1 MHSQYEN
8 FSMNDNET
16 IDEMITRFTKIT
28 NGLSFLDDLIDNDQ
42 NVKRV
47 IRALPQSWKVKSTT
61 LKKLNDKE
69 KMDFIG
75 LIGNLKTH
83 EMERQVR
90 EDKGPQKKKSI
101 AFKASPTFSKDDEEF
116 EQDDNEELSLLVKN
130 VWRMFHKRGRFNNRK
145 GRWQGK
151 EEKRGNEN
159 ALANCKKPGHL
170 IVDCPNMKSK
180 ASTSK
185 KPYKKATKAT
195 WDSESESDADDDT
208 ANVYFMTNA
217 NTINVCSEPSL
228 DVSYLSIYE
237 LGDAFEHSL
246 KTMIYSKWS
255 IWK

>member
-1 MHSQYEN
+1 
-8 FSMNDNET
+8 
-16 IDEMITRFTKIT
+16 
-28 NGLSFLDDLIDNDQ
+28 
-42 NVKRV
+42 
-47 IRALPQSWKVKSTT
+47 
-61 LKKLNDKE
+61 
-69 KMDFIG
+69 
-75 LIGNLKTH
+75 
-83 EMERQVR
+83 
-90 EDKGPQKKKSI
+90 
-101 AFKASPTFSKDDEEF
+101 
-116 EQDDNEELSLLVKN
+116 
-130 VWRMFHKRGRFNNRK
+130 MFHKRGRFNNRK

-185 KPYKKATKAT
+185 KLYKKATKAT

-237 LGDAFEHSL
+237 LGDAFEQLSQNYDLLKMKYLKIKKENKALQKNLNIVLKKKWDLVSSL
-246 KTMIYSKWS
+246 EKLKKDFDAFKVSCKAKFSS
-255 IWK
+255 IDENEIFLMKNKIFWAMF